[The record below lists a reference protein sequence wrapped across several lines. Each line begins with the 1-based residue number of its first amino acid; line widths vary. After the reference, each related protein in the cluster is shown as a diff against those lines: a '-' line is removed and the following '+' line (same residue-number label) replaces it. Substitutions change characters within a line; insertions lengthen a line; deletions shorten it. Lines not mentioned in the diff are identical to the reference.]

1 MSGWPRR
8 RILRL
13 TLAVIA
19 GLLVVG
25 CSAGGGSPGEV
36 SLSPTPEVPT
46 NPAPNPTSTAPTQ
59 ALTEGWT
66 EYQQPEDG
74 FAVALPATWR
84 KVDAGPE
91 VHTTAFTARLEPAA
105 ALSALAAA
113 QGRPAGSD
121 FCFYALDLAP
131 ESTGNAFATNLN
143 VLHRPLPAAMALA
156 DFASSNVGELE
167 KEAQVVKP
175 VLQERV
181 QLPAGPAVR
190 LQYRLAVPVAEGPD
204 LQLSLTQLLLVS
216 RQSGYVL
223 TFATLPEQEA
233 HYGDVFQRIAQS
245 LRWLGSG

>member
-1 MSGWPRR
+1 M
-8 RILRL
+8 
-13 TLAVIA
+13 
-19 GLLVVG
+19 
-25 CSAGGGSPGEV
+25 
-36 SLSPTPEVPT
+36 PT

-66 EYQQPEDG
+66 EYRQPEDG

-84 KVDAGPE
+84 KVDAGPQ
-91 VHTTAFTARLEPAA
+91 VLTTAFTALPAPA
-105 ALSALAAA
+105 TALSAFAVASD
-113 QGRPAGSD
+113 RPAGSD

-143 VLHRPLPAAMALA
+143 VLHRPVPAAMALA
-156 DFASSNVGELE
+156 DFASGNVAELE
-167 KEAQVVKP
+167 KAAQVIKP

-190 LQYRLAVPVAEGPD
+190 LHYRLTVPVAEGPD

-223 TFATLPEQEA
+223 TFATLPEQET
-233 HYGDVFQRIAQS
+233 HYSDVFQRIAQS